1 MNEFIR
7 SQWAKSKRS
16 LAAAEATLDTDPDS
30 AASRAYYAAF
40 HGVTAVL
47 AGRGIEFTKHTAV
60 WAALHRDLI
69 QSGAIPA
76 DLGRDYDFLLDLRET
91 GDYGDYGDTF
101 GGATRS
107 VPEAGDPVL
116 IKHRIS
122 THDWNGLNQ
131 ALSHEEP
138 VKRIFVVEW
147 QSSLP
152 FGELQR
158 DWGHC
163 DAEVSQRPLHPLEIR
178 QRQRK
183 FLEACLD
190 GEFPDRPDAYRQFN
204 GGVFKD
210 GSGTGTEPTRDVQRL
225 DQGVGIQKMPHSMYS
240 VKSSSGASKSGAMY
254 RTVPFMVPS
263 WR

>member
-47 AGRGIEFTKHTAV
+47 AGRGMEFTKHTAV
-60 WAALHRDLI
+60 RAALHRDLI

-138 VKRIFVVEW
+138 VKRISVVEW

-163 DAEVSQRPLHPLEIR
+163 DAEVSQRP
-178 QRQRK
+178 
-183 FLEACLD
+183 
-190 GEFPDRPDAYRQFN
+190 
-204 GGVFKD
+204 
-210 GSGTGTEPTRDVQRL
+210 